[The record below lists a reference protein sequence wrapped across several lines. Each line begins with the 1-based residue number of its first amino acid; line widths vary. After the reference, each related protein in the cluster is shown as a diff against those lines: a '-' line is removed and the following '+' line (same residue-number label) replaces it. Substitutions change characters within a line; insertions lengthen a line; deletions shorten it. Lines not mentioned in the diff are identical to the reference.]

1 MTNRTNAP
9 PTVAIIGAGRLGTA
23 LGLSLATHGYTI
35 TSLVAQ
41 HRKSAQRAVRA
52 IKRFTSNSAHTVAPR
67 ALAADELERLPPAAI
82 YLFTTPDD
90 RLRHASTELARVSC
104 AGGGEKRKPPSVA
117 LHTSGAL
124 ASDELAAL
132 REAGCALG
140 SLHPLAAVTADARE
154 GARALSEA
162 FYCIEGDAAA
172 VRAARRIVRSLGG
185 RSFTI
190 EPDKKP
196 LYHAAAVIT
205 AGHTVALFDIAC
217 EMLTR
222 CGLDER
228 TARETLLPLLDSTAR
243 NLRRQP
249 PAQALTGT
257 FARGDAA
264 TLQLHLAALRA
275 ERLQLAEDVY
285 RLLGRRALLLAESNG
300 ADKRTLNHIRKLL
313 DAK

>member
-1 MTNRTNAP
+1 MTNRITP

-23 LGLSLATHGYTI
+23 LALSLAAHGYLI
-35 TSLVAQ
+35 TSLVAT
-41 HRKSAQRAVRA
+41 HRKDAQRAART
-52 IKRFTSNSAHTVAPR
+52 IKRHTSDSAHPFAPL
-67 ALAADELERLPPAAI
+67 ALAADELDRLPVAATYI
-82 YLFTTPDD
+82 FTTPDD
-90 RLRHASTELARVSC
+90 KLTHASTDLARVLCERSDNQP
-104 AGGGEKRKPPSVA
+104 KPHAVA

-124 ASDELAAL
+124 ASTELSAL
-132 REAGCALG
+132 RAENCAIG
-140 SLHPLAAVTADARE
+140 SLHPLISVTREASE
-154 GARALSEA
+154 GARALSGA
-162 FYCIEGDAAA
+162 FYCIEGERSA
-172 VRAARRIVRSLGG
+172 VRAARRIVRAIGG

-190 EPDKKP
+190 ESSKKP

-205 AGHTVALFDIAC
+205 SGHTVALFDVAC

-228 TARETLLPLLDSTAR
+228 TARETLLPLLNSTAR

-257 FARGDAA
+257 FARADEA

-275 ERLQLAEDVY
+275 ERLRLAEDVY
-285 RLLGRRALLLAESNG
+285 RLLGQRSLTLAESNG
-300 ADKRTLNHIRKLL
+300 ADKLAVKRIGKIL